1 MDVNKLKGKIKGMGY
16 TQKELA
22 EQIGL
27 SLSRF
32 NAKLNGNKA
41 VFTLGDVCAM
51 KRILNLSP
59 EQVDEIFFDEKV
71 S

>member
-1 MDVNKLKGKIKGMGY
+1 MDASKLKGKIREKDL
-16 TQKELA
+16 TQKDLA
-22 EQIGL
+22 EKMGL

-41 VFTLGDVCAM
+41 VFTLGEVRAIR
-51 KRILNLSP
+51 KILDLTL